1 MYKRTSIIN
10 SKCVCFSSEK
20 PILKVSF
27 SLNLFHGF
35 HITAKLIDFECH
47 MMAPEIRLVLT
58 VGFDPKG
65 YFPGGFNL
73 FKLAN
78 EKLFGFFYLY
88 YIDHLLVYGKNLY
101 VPQLLL
107 CNIDIE

>member
-1 MYKRTSIIN
+1 MASCN
-10 SKCVCFSSEK
+10 
-20 PILKVSF
+20 
-27 SLNLFHGF
+27 
-35 HITAKLIDFECH
+35 ITAKLIDFECH
-47 MMAPEIRLVLT
+47 MTAPEIRLVLT
-58 VGFDPKG
+58 VGFDPRG

-78 EKLFGFFYLY
+78 VKLFGFFHLY

-107 CNIDIE
+107 CSIDIE